1 MEVIEISI
9 LDPKVKKILD
19 NLEDLDLIQISK
31 PYKLTVDQKKNIKS
45 GRKEIKEGKFKAHK
59 EVMNGLEKWVSGK

>member
-19 NLEDLDLIQISK
+19 NLADLDLIQISK
-31 PYKLTVDQKKNIKS
+31 PYKLNIEQKKNIKS
-45 GRKEIKEGKFKAHK
+45 GRKEIKEGKFKTHI
-59 EVMNGLEKWVSGK
+59 EVMSGLEKWVSGK